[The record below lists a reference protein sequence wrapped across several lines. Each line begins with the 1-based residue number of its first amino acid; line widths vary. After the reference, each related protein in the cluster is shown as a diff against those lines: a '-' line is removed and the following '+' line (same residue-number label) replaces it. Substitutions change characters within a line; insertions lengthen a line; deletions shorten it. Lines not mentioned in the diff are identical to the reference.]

1 MKLNSNKGT
10 PSSRLLH
17 EEFKKSFLNFCSFVC
32 IVHNKRLNLANIFL
46 LVLKDDKIRT
56 LYKMICDMDS
66 DFEAIQSF
74 LDHEPSLHKSKYIT
88 KYINAT
94 LNTKRLTI
102 L

>member
-1 MKLNSNKGT
+1 
-10 PSSRLLH
+10 
-17 EEFKKSFLNFCSFVC
+17 
-32 IVHNKRLNLANIFL
+32 
-46 LVLKDDKIRT
+46 
-56 LYKMICDMDS
+56 MDS